1 MSAICEAGPAHAA
14 ALSAMHERVFPKAP
28 WNEAAFAA
36 LLRQPGVAALIHDAN
51 GFMLLRTV
59 LDEAE
64 ILTIGVLEKRRGTG
78 AALLREGLRRLRDAG
93 VQVVHLEVAT
103 DNAAARAL
111 YEAHGF
117 VKSGLRKAY
126 YENGGD
132 ALMLRLD
139 LSSPVAQRS

>member
-1 MSAICEAGPAHAA
+1 MTAIREAGPAYAA
-14 ALSAMHERVFPKAP
+14 ALAAMHESVFPEAP
-28 WNEAAFAA
+28 WNEAAFVT

-64 ILTIGVLEKRRGTG
+64 ILTIGVLKKRRGTG

-93 VQVVHLEVAT
+93 VQVVYLEVAT
-103 DNAAARAL
+103 GNVAARAL
-111 YEAHGF
+111 YENHGF
-117 VKSGLRKAY
+117 VQSGLRKAY

-132 ALMLRLD
+132 ALMLRLN